1 MTNPDETQGSEQ
13 AQAEQAQALSE
24 KAQLETLA
32 FVPLTGDQTE
42 QIKNDLGIEVSFLLV
57 QRVGRTLAREIDPG
71 LISLT
76 RLTWCW

>member
-1 MTNPDETQGSEQ
+1 MTDQEEPADS
-13 AQAEQAQALSE
+13 AAESSE

-32 FVPLTGDQTE
+32 FVPLTNEQTE
-42 QIKNDLGIEVSFLLV
+42 QVKNDIGLEVTFLLV

-71 LISLT
+71 CVSLT

>member
-1 MTNPDETQGSEQ
+1 MVGKEDAS
-13 AQAEQAQALSE
+13 LSD

-32 FVPLTGDQTE
+32 FIPLTDDQTA
-42 QIKNDLGIEVSFLLV
+42 QIKSSTGHEISYLLV

-71 LISLT
+71 IVSVT

>member
-1 MTNPDETQGSEQ
+1 MVGKEESNPSD
-13 AQAEQAQALSE
+13 

-32 FVPLTGDQTE
+32 FIPLTEDQTA
-42 QIKNDLGIEVSFLLV
+42 QIKSSTGHEISYLLV

-71 LISLT
+71 IVSLT